1 MLPPQRRRPRR
12 RFMMTRGAEIDASS
26 VEVASSARAQS
37 RSRARRELS
46 RGRELGA
53 SSVEHDGAHE
63 ERRERAPVRGRVLE
77 EDAVARAL
85 FGVVLERIEGARA
98 QGGQG
103 SRA

>member
-1 MLPPQRRRPRR
+1 M
-12 RFMMTRGAEIDASS
+12 
-26 VEVASSARAQS
+26 RAQS
-37 RSRARRELS
+37 RSRARRELSRGRELGASSVEHNGAS

-85 FGVVLERIEGARA
+85 FGVVLEGIEGARA

>member
-1 MLPPQRRRPRR
+1 M
-12 RFMMTRGAEIDASS
+12 
-26 VEVASSARAQS
+26 RAQS

-53 SSVEHDGAHE
+53 SSVEHNGAHE

-85 FGVVLERIEGARA
+85 FRVVLKRIEGARA